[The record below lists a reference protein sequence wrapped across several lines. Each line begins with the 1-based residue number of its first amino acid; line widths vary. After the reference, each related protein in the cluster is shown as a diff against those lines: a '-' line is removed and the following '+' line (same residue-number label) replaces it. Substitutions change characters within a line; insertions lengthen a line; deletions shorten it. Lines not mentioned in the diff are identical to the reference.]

1 MDFRY
6 DTDQVDFRQ
15 SVRDF
20 LKDAAPLPRVRQI
33 AGTTGHDERLWQRVC
48 RELELPG
55 LHVPVEYGGVGATLV
70 ESSIAFEEL
79 GRALTPTPLAT
90 HMFAVN
96 AILVAGDEEQRHRL
110 LPGLLSGARIAAFAD
125 TAPVHAER
133 TADGLVL
140 SGVCSPVLHGHLADV
155 FVVPAVLDDSVVLA
169 AVAADS
175 AGVAA
180 AELPSFDITRPVARV
195 TLRAAAAEA
204 LAGAPDARDRARDAA
219 RVLLAAEMLGGAEA
233 CLDLSVDYA
242 CRRTQFA
249 RAIGSFQAV
258 KHMCADM
265 LIEIDATRVAVMF
278 AAMTADDPA
287 ELAIAAPL
295 VKAQA
300 ADTFKLCAANA
311 IQVHGGIAFTWEH
324 DLHLYFRR
332 AKTTEAMFGSSSHN
346 RALLADRI
354 GI

>member
-1 MDFRY
+1 M
-6 DTDQVDFRQ
+6 
-15 SVRDF
+15 
-20 LKDAAPLPRVRQI
+20 PGIGP
-33 AGTTGHDERLWQRVC
+33 GC
-48 RELELPG
+48 R
-55 LHVPVEYGGVGATLV
+55 
-70 ESSIAFEEL
+70 
-79 GRALTPTPLAT
+79 
-90 HMFAVN
+90 
-96 AILVAGDEEQRHRL
+96 
-110 LPGLLSGARIAAFAD
+110 
-125 TAPVHAER
+125 
-133 TADGLVL
+133 
-140 SGVCSPVLHGHLADV
+140 
-155 FVVPAVLDDSVVLA
+155 
-169 AVAADS
+169 
-175 AGVAA
+175 
-180 AELPSFDITRPVARV
+180 
-195 TLRAAAAEA
+195 
-204 LAGAPDARDRARDAA
+204 

-287 ELAIAAPL
+287 ELAVAAPL

-324 DLHLYFRR
+324 DLHMYFRR
-332 AKTTEAMFGSSSHN
+332 AKTTEALFGSSSHN